1 MLTYEDIINAPVA
14 KLRAA
19 ADRWSEMASSAKT
32 PGSLFQLAQDAQ
44 DMKAAADKASWQG
57 VNAGV
62 TKEFIAKTAKEF
74 TDAAAE
80 AKGVM
85 QILEDGYAA
94 IKQARDELLS
104 IRDHEGPAAGI
115 HVDAKGKVTARNSIQ
130 ELTPYQRAHDPGYQE
145 TLQREKQN
153 IAAWQAKIDRIVD
166 NCDDT
171 DVAFKNALEANVTDR
186 KDFSGPTYTKL
197 DQEEGA
203 RAAALAG
210 KGRDLTHT
218 ELQALNEL
226 LADNSKSAEFSKNF
240 YEKLGP
246 EKSLAFFGQLGT
258 DTSTYGKVDSER
270 LKDVQELQR
279 NLGLNLA
286 TASHDPKFTA
296 EWGPEL
302 RQLGTERVPL
312 YKGDS
317 NGAYGYQLLGGIMR
331 SGNYDPRFLN
341 PMAEH
346 VAQLHQKDPDLFS
359 GRGSDRQTWVTNPYN
374 PSGVNGAGYDPMTA
388 MLEAL
393 GNSPDAAKQFFT
405 DPPTAYNE
413 DGTVN
418 KGATADLGKADDT
431 AIDNYLDFFGNEK
444 WEGFPDTNEHNPGG
458 TPKDHMPDAL
468 GRALEAATLGY
479 PAGHPDA
486 DVVRDADNAA
496 IMRTVME
503 KYGSDAGLL
512 KHQDALA
519 DSLGTM
525 GAGYIDDVNWA
536 LDKNKST
543 SVFAPSGNSEGRLDY
558 ADNEGDHARSVA
570 RGFLSA
576 LGQHPD
582 AYATLSTAEQAY
594 TRSVLEG
601 RIGPDGK
608 IDEGGARSAVFV
620 GAEVQGMLDQSRADQ
635 VEADGIKSHEDYE
648 KAVEKRQ
655 GWIEMGAGVG
665 VAASVAFLP
674 VAPAVGAAAVLIP
687 LATDAGSI
695 VVEGGFSQFVG
706 GVSEDSV
713 DEHKEETE
721 EDIRDGKS
729 AIYSAGESLS
739 EAPMEEFLVR
749 NDLNDDDNSFTQD
762 LKESRGLGYDQ
773 GNARE
778 NQQGHDPATS

>member
-14 KLRAA
+14 KLKAA
-19 ADRWSEMASSAKT
+19 ADGWTKMTARLDRLV
-32 PGSLFQLAQDAQ
+32 PDAW
-44 DMKAAADKASWQG
+44 DGMKGRADKASWQG

-62 TKEFIAKTAKEF
+62 TKEFITKTAQEF
-74 TDAAAE
+74 KDAAAE
-80 AKGVM
+80 ARGVM
-85 QILEDGYAA
+85 QILDDGYAA
-94 IKQARDELLS
+94 IKTARDQLLN
-104 IRDHEGPAAGI
+104 IRDDEGPAANI
-115 HVDAKGKVTARNSIQ
+115 HVDAKGKVTARDSVKDIPAQIRANDPDYPAILQQ
-130 ELTPYQRAHDPGYQE
+130 EN
-145 TLQREKQN
+145 KN
-153 IAAWQAKIDRIVD
+153 VAAWQAKIDSIVE
-166 NCDDT
+166 NCGDT

-186 KDFSGPTYTKL
+186 KDFSGPTYTTL
-197 DQEEGA
+197 DQEEAA

-226 LADNSKSAEFSKNF
+226 LKDNSKSVEFSRNF

-312 YKGDS
+312 YKGDP

-331 SGNYDPRFLN
+331 SGNYDPKFLN

-346 VAQLHQKDPDLFS
+346 VAQLHQKNPYQFS
-359 GRGSDRQTWVTNPYN
+359 AFGMGTLTNPFN

-431 AIDNYLDFFGNEK
+431 PIDNYLDFFGTEK
-444 WEGFPDTNEHNPGG
+444 WEGYPDTNEHNPAG
-458 TPKDHMPDAL
+458 TPKNHMPDAL

-479 PAGHPDA
+479 PAGHPDG

-496 IMRTVME
+496 IMRQVME
-503 KYGSDAGLL
+503 KYGSDVDLL
-512 KHQDALA
+512 DHQKALS
-519 DSLGTM
+519 DSLGNM
-525 GAGYIDDVNWA
+525 GAGYVNDINWA
-536 LDKNKST
+536 LEKNSPD
-543 SVFAPSGNSEGRLDY
+543 SVFAGSEDGRISFADTDEGNGR
-558 ADNEGDHARSVA
+558 STV

-582 AYATLSTAEQAY
+582 AYATVSTAEQVY
-594 TRSVLEG
+594 TRSVLEAQV
-601 RIGPDGK
+601 GPDG
-608 IDEGGARSAVFV
+608 INRDGAREAVRV
-620 GAEVQGMLDQSRADQ
+620 GSEVQGMLDQSRADQ
-635 VEADGIKSHEDYE
+635 VEATNLKTHEEYE
-648 KAVEKRQ
+648 KAVEKRA
-655 GWIEMGAGVG
+655 GLIGIATGVG
-665 VAASVAFLP
+665 VGAAVAFLP
-674 VAPAVGAAAVLIP
+674 AAPVIGAAAVLIP
-687 LATDAGSI
+687 LASEVGPAL
-695 VVEGGFSQFVG
+695 VEGTVGQIVG
-706 GVSEDSV
+706 GVSENSIDQ
-713 DEHKEETE
+713 HKEKVEDLVGE
-721 EDIRDGKS
+721 EKTK
-729 AIYSAGESLS
+729 IYSSGEILA
-739 EAPMEEFLVR
+739 EAPMEGFLAQHGR
-749 NDLNDDDNSFTQD
+749 DGLREDLVQSQ
-762 LKESRGLGYDQ
+762 SVGYGE
-773 GNARE
+773 GNARAK
-778 NQQGHDPATS
+778 QQGHAPKS

>member
-85 QILEDGYAA
+85 QILEDGYVA
-94 IKQARDELLS
+94 IKGARDQLLS
-104 IRDHEGPAAGI
+104 IRDDEGPAAGI
-115 HVDAKGKVTARNSIQ
+115 HVDAKGKVTARDSVKDIPAQIRANDPDYPAILQQ
-130 ELTPYQRAHDPGYQE
+130 EN
-145 TLQREKQN
+145 KN
-153 IAAWQAKIDRIVD
+153 VAAWQAKIDSIVE
-166 NCDDT
+166 NCGDT

-186 KDFSGPTYTKL
+186 KDFSGPTYTTL
-197 DQEEGA
+197 DQEEAA

-226 LADNSKSAEFSKNF
+226 LKDNSKSVEFSRNF

-331 SGNYDPRFLN
+331 SGNYDPKFLN

-346 VAQLHQKDPDLFS
+346 VAQLHQKNPYQFS
-359 GRGSDRQTWVTNPYN
+359 AFGMGTLTNPFN

-431 AIDNYLDFFGNEK
+431 PIDNYLDFFGTEK
-444 WEGFPDTNEHNPGG
+444 WEGYPDTNEHHPAG
-458 TPKDHMPDAL
+458 TPKNHMPDAL

-479 PAGHPDA
+479 PAGHPDG

-496 IMRTVME
+496 IMRQVME
-503 KYGSDAGLL
+503 KYGSDVDLL
-512 KHQDALA
+512 DHQKALS
-519 DSLGTM
+519 DSLGNM
-525 GAGYIDDVNWA
+525 GAGYVNDINWA
-536 LDKNKST
+536 LEKNSPD
-543 SVFAPSGNSEGRLDY
+543 SVFAGSEDGRISFADTDEGNGR
-558 ADNEGDHARSVA
+558 STV

-582 AYATLSTAEQAY
+582 AYATVSTAEQVY
-594 TRSVLEG
+594 TRSVLEAQV
-601 RIGPDGK
+601 GPDG
-608 IDEGGARSAVFV
+608 INRDGAREAVRV
-620 GAEVQGMLDQSRADQ
+620 GSEVQGMLDQSRADQ
-635 VEADGIKSHEDYE
+635 VEATNLKTHEEYE
-648 KAVEKRQ
+648 KAVEKRA
-655 GWIEMGAGVG
+655 GLIGIATGVG
-665 VAASVAFLP
+665 VGAAVAFLP
-674 VAPAVGAAAVLIP
+674 AAPVIGAAAVLIP
-687 LATDAGSI
+687 LASEVGPAL
-695 VVEGGFSQFVG
+695 VEGTVGQIVG
-706 GVSEDSV
+706 GVSENSIDQ
-713 DEHKEETE
+713 HKEKVEDLVGE
-721 EDIRDGKS
+721 EKTK
-729 AIYSAGESLS
+729 IYSSGEILA
-739 EAPMEEFLVR
+739 EAPMEGFLAQHGR
-749 NDLNDDDNSFTQD
+749 DGLREDLVQSQ
-762 LKESRGLGYDQ
+762 SVGYGE
-773 GNARE
+773 GNARAK
-778 NQQGHDPATS
+778 QQGHAPKS

>member
-14 KLRAA
+14 KLKAA
-19 ADRWSEMASSAKT
+19 ADGWTKMTARLDRLV
-32 PGSLFQLAQDAQ
+32 PDAW
-44 DMKAAADKASWQG
+44 DGMKGRADKASWQG

-62 TKEFIAKTAKEF
+62 TKEFITKTAQEF
-74 TDAAAE
+74 KDAAAE
-80 AKGVM
+80 ARGVM
-85 QILEDGYAA
+85 QILDDGYAA
-94 IKQARDELLS
+94 IKTARDQLLN
-104 IRDHEGPAAGI
+104 IRDDEGPAANI
-115 HVDAKGKVTARNSIQ
+115 HVDAKGKVTARNSVKDIPAQIRANDPDYPAILQQ
-130 ELTPYQRAHDPGYQE
+130 EN
-145 TLQREKQN
+145 KN
-153 IAAWQAKIDRIVD
+153 VAAWQAKIDSIVE
-166 NCDDT
+166 NCGDT

-186 KDFSGPTYTKL
+186 KDFSGPTYTTL
-197 DQEEGA
+197 DQEEAA

-226 LADNSKSAEFSKNF
+226 LKDNSKSVEFSRNF

-312 YKGDS
+312 YKGDP

-331 SGNYDPRFLN
+331 SGNYDPKFLN

-346 VAQLHQKDPDLFS
+346 VAQLHQKNPYQFS
-359 GRGSDRQTWVTNPYN
+359 AFGMGTLTNPFN

-431 AIDNYLDFFGNEK
+431 PIDNYLDFFGTEK
-444 WEGFPDTNEHNPGG
+444 WEGYPDTNEHNPAG
-458 TPKDHMPDAL
+458 TPKNHMPDAL

-479 PAGHPDA
+479 PAGHPDG

-496 IMRTVME
+496 IMRQVME
-503 KYGSDAGLL
+503 KYGSDVDLL
-512 KHQDALA
+512 DHQKALS
-519 DSLGTM
+519 DSLGNM
-525 GAGYIDDVNWA
+525 GAGYVNDINWA
-536 LDKNKST
+536 LEKNSPD
-543 SVFAPSGNSEGRLDY
+543 SVFAGSEDGRISFADTDEGNGR
-558 ADNEGDHARSVA
+558 STV

-582 AYATLSTAEQAY
+582 AYATVSTAEQVY
-594 TRSVLEG
+594 TRSVLEAQV
-601 RIGPDGK
+601 GPDG
-608 IDEGGARSAVFV
+608 INRDGAREAVRV
-620 GAEVQGMLDQSRADQ
+620 GSEVQGMLDQSRADQ
-635 VEADGIKSHEDYE
+635 VEATNLKTHEEYE
-648 KAVEKRQ
+648 KAVEKRA
-655 GWIEMGAGVG
+655 GLIGIATGVG
-665 VAASVAFLP
+665 VGAAVAFLP
-674 VAPAVGAAAVLIP
+674 AAPVIGAAAVLIP
-687 LATDAGSI
+687 LASEVGPAL
-695 VVEGGFSQFVG
+695 VEGTVGQIVG
-706 GVSEDSV
+706 GVSENSIDQ
-713 DEHKEETE
+713 HKEKVEDLVGE
-721 EDIRDGKS
+721 EKTK
-729 AIYSAGESLS
+729 IYSSGEILA
-739 EAPMEEFLVR
+739 EAPMEGFLAQHGR
-749 NDLNDDDNSFTQD
+749 DGLREDLVQSQ
-762 LKESRGLGYDQ
+762 SVGYGE
-773 GNARE
+773 GNARAK
-778 NQQGHDPATS
+778 QQGHAPKS

>member
-14 KLRAA
+14 KL
-19 ADRWSEMASSAKT
+19 
-32 PGSLFQLAQDAQ
+32 
-44 DMKAAADKASWQG
+44 KAAADDWKEMTARLDRLAPEAWDGMRAKADKAAWEG

-74 TDAAAE
+74 KDAAAE
-80 AKGVM
+80 ARGVM
-85 QILEDGYAA
+85 QILDDGYAA
-94 IKQARDELLS
+94 IKTARDQLLN
-104 IRDHEGPAAGI
+104 IRDDEGPAANI
-115 HVDAKGKVTARNSIQ
+115 HVDAKGKVTARDSVKDIPAQIRANDPDYPAILQQ
-130 ELTPYQRAHDPGYQE
+130 EN
-145 TLQREKQN
+145 KN
-153 IAAWQAKIDRIVD
+153 VAAWQAKIDSIVE
-166 NCDDT
+166 NCGDT

-186 KDFSGPTYTKL
+186 KDFSGPTYTTL
-197 DQEEGA
+197 DQEEAA

-226 LADNSKSAEFSKNF
+226 LKDNSKSVEFSRNF

-312 YKGDS
+312 YKGDP

-331 SGNYDPRFLN
+331 SGNYDPKFLN

-346 VAQLHQKDPDLFS
+346 VAQLHQKNPYQFS
-359 GRGSDRQTWVTNPYN
+359 AFGMGTLTNPFN

-431 AIDNYLDFFGNEK
+431 PIDNYLDFFGTEK
-444 WEGFPDTNEHNPGG
+444 WEGYPDTNEHNPAG
-458 TPKDHMPDAL
+458 TPKNHMPDAL

-479 PAGHPDA
+479 PAGHPDG

-496 IMRTVME
+496 IMRQVME
-503 KYGSDAGLL
+503 KYGSDVDLL
-512 KHQDALA
+512 DHQKALS
-519 DSLGTM
+519 DSLGNM
-525 GAGYIDDVNWA
+525 GAGYVNDINWA
-536 LDKNKST
+536 LEKNSPD
-543 SVFAPSGNSEGRLDY
+543 SVFAGSEDGRISFADTDEGNGR
-558 ADNEGDHARSVA
+558 STV

-582 AYATLSTAEQAY
+582 AYATVSTAEQVY
-594 TRSVLEG
+594 TRSVLEAQV
-601 RIGPDGK
+601 GPDG
-608 IDEGGARSAVFV
+608 INRDGAREAVRV
-620 GAEVQGMLDQSRADQ
+620 GSEVQGMLDQSRADQ
-635 VEADGIKSHEDYE
+635 VEATNLKTHEEYE
-648 KAVEKRQ
+648 KAVEKRA
-655 GWIEMGAGVG
+655 GLIGIATGVG
-665 VAASVAFLP
+665 VGAAVAFLP
-674 VAPAVGAAAVLIP
+674 AAPVIGAAAVLIP
-687 LATDAGSI
+687 LASEVGPAL
-695 VVEGGFSQFVG
+695 VEGTVGQIVG
-706 GVSEDSV
+706 GVSENSIDQ
-713 DEHKEETE
+713 HKEKVEDLVGE
-721 EDIRDGKS
+721 EKTK
-729 AIYSAGESLS
+729 IYSSGEILA
-739 EAPMEEFLVR
+739 EAPMEGFLAQHGR
-749 NDLNDDDNSFTQD
+749 DGLREDLVQSQ
-762 LKESRGLGYDQ
+762 SVGYGE
-773 GNARE
+773 GNARAK
-778 NQQGHDPATS
+778 QQGHAPKS

>member
-44 DMKAAADKASWQG
+44 DMKAAAEKASWQG

-94 IKQARDELLS
+94 IKKARDELLS

-130 ELTPYQRAHDPGYQE
+130 ELTPYQRAHDPDYQE
-145 TLQREKQN
+145 ILQREKQN

-246 EKSLAFFGQLGT
+246 EKSLAFFGELAT

-317 NGAYGYQLLGGIMR
+317 NGAYGYQILGGIMR
-331 SGNYDPRFLN
+331 SGNYDPKFLN

-346 VAQLHQKDPDLFS
+346 VAQLHQKNPYQFS
-359 GRGSDRQTWVTNPYN
+359 AFGMGTFTNPFN

-431 AIDNYLDFFGNEK
+431 PINNYLDFFGTEK

-479 PAGHPDA
+479 PAGHPDG

-496 IMRTVME
+496 IMRQVME
-503 KYGSDAGLL
+503 KYGSDPELL
-512 KHQDALA
+512 KEQEALA

-525 GAGYIDDVNWA
+525 GAGYINDINWA
-536 LDKNKST
+536 LAGT
-543 SVFAPSGNSEGRLDY
+543 GPGSVFGGGPAEGRIDFTN
-558 ADNEGDHARSVA
+558 ASGGDGESTVRD
-570 RGFLSA
+570 FLSA
-576 LGQHPD
+576 VGQHPD
-582 AYATLSTAEQAY
+582 AYATLSTAEQVY
-594 TRSVLEG
+594 TRSVLEARVG
-601 RIGPDGK
+601 QDGAV
-608 IDEGGARSAVFV
+608 DEGGARTAIRV
-620 GAEVQGMLDQSRADQ
+620 GSEVQGMLDQTRADQ
-635 VEADGIKSHEDYE
+635 VIADNLDSHEEFE
-648 KAVEKRQ
+648 KAVAKRA
-655 GWIEMGAGVG
+655 GSIEFATAVGAG
-665 VAASVAFLP
+665 AAVAFLP
-674 VAPAVGAAAVLIP
+674 AAPAVGAAAVLIP
-687 LATDAGSI
+687 LASDVGAPL
-695 VVEGGFSQFVG
+695 VEGTVSQIVG
-706 GVSEDSV
+706 AISEKSV
-713 DEHKEETE
+713 DENEDKVKELNEGE
-721 EDIRDGKS
+721 RR
-729 AIYSAGESLS
+729 AIYSSGEGRAM
-739 EAPMEEFLVR
+739 APMDEFLAR
-749 NDLNDDDNSFTQD
+749 NGISPEGKFGADLTESQLAGYQKGNSRA
-762 LKESRGLGYDQ
+762 E
-773 GNARE
+773 
-778 NQQGHDPATS
+778 QQGHDPETG

>member
-14 KLRAA
+14 KL
-19 ADRWSEMASSAKT
+19 
-32 PGSLFQLAQDAQ
+32 
-44 DMKAAADKASWQG
+44 KAAADKWEAMKAMLDGLAEDAQDGMKAAANRAAWQG

-80 AKGVM
+80 AKGVT
-85 QILEDGYAA
+85 QILDDGYAA
-94 IKQARDELLS
+94 IKTARDQLLN
-104 IRDHEGPAAGI
+104 IRDDEGPAAGI
-115 HVDAKGKVTARNSIQ
+115 HVDAKGKVTHRNSIQ

-145 TLQREKQN
+145 ILQREKRN

-197 DQEEGA
+197 DQEEAA

-210 KGRDLTHT
+210 KGRGLTHT

-226 LADNSKSAEFSKNF
+226 LADNSKSVEFSKNF

-246 EKSLAFFGQLGT
+246 EKSLAFFGALAT
-258 DTSTYGKVDSER
+258 DTSTYGKVDGQR

-296 EWGPEL
+296 GWGPEL
-302 RQLGTERVPL
+302 RQLGTERIPL

-331 SGNYDPRFLN
+331 SGNYDPKFLN

-346 VAQLHQKDPDLFS
+346 VAQLHQKNPYQFS
-359 GRGSDRQTWVTNPYN
+359 AFGMGTLTNPFN

-431 AIDNYLDFFGNEK
+431 PIANYLDFFGTEK
-444 WEGFPDTNEHNPGG
+444 WEGFPDTNEHNPAG
-458 TPKDHMPDAL
+458 TPKNHMPDAL

-479 PAGHPDA
+479 PAGHPDG

-503 KYGSDAGLL
+503 KYGSDPELL
-512 KHQDALA
+512 KEQEALA

-525 GAGYIDDVNWA
+525 GAGYINDINWA
-536 LDKNKST
+536 LAGT
-543 SVFAPSGNSEGRLDY
+543 GPGSVFSGGPTEGRIDFDY
-558 ADNEGDHARSVA
+558 PPGGDGESTVRD
-570 RGFLSA
+570 FLSA
-576 LGQHPD
+576 VGQHPD
-582 AYATLSTAEQAY
+582 AYATLSTAEQVY
-594 TRSVLEG
+594 TRSVLEAQV
-601 RIGPDGK
+601 GPGGV
-608 IDEGGARSAVFV
+608 DEGGARTAIRV
-620 GAEVQGMLDQSRADQ
+620 GSEVQGMLDQTRADQ
-635 VEADGIKSHEDYE
+635 VIADNLDSHEEFE
-648 KAVEKRQ
+648 KAVAKRA
-655 GWIEMGAGVG
+655 GLIEFGTAVGAG
-665 VAASVAFLP
+665 AAVAFLP
-674 VAPAVGAAAVLIP
+674 AAPAVGAAAVLIP
-687 LATDAGSI
+687 LASDTGPPL
-695 VVEGGFSQFVG
+695 VEGTVSQIVG
-706 GVSEDSV
+706 AISEKSV
-713 DEHKEETE
+713 DENEDKVKELNENE
-721 EDIRDGKS
+721 RR
-729 AIYSAGESLS
+729 AIYFSGEGRAM
-739 EAPMEEFLVR
+739 APMDEFLAR
-749 NDLNDDDNSFTQD
+749 NGIDPEGKFGADLTESQLAGYEKGNS
-762 LKESRGLGYDQ
+762 R
-773 GNARE
+773 AA
-778 NQQGHDPATS
+778 QQGHDPETG